1 MIQPDYVI
9 TYNKSTKEVG
19 LKKIVDIETEE
30 NSPGWI
36 IVGLEGEST
45 KIYFNTN
52 NGGST
57 ERGDIVYIL
66 PSLLKGN

>member
-9 TYNKSTKEVG
+9 AYNNSTKEVE

-36 IVGLEGEST
+36 IVSLEGEST
-45 KIYFNTN
+45 KLYFDIN

-57 ERGDIVYIL
+57 DIGNTTYTLPLIL
-66 PSLLKGN
+66 